1 MMGRLTS
8 GQGQLFYQFDLN
20 EAVPDDHLV
29 RKIDAALDLSWLCR
43 ELAVHYSSMGRPNR
57 FRTHRSLNK
66 DAPVSRSVQRTG
78 VIRSG
83 AILGG
88 LHHHYARI

>member
-1 MMGRLTS
+1 MKSRTMIINLPLTDLEFS
-8 GQGQLFYQFDLN
+8 APARAGTDPQTNPGIGLFFRT
-20 EAVPDDHLV
+20 A
-29 RKIDAALDLSWLCR
+29 S
-43 ELAVHYSSMGRPNR
+43 ELKHYNR

-88 LHHHYARI
+88 IHHHYGRI